1 MNNNKKLLVPICF
14 LAAIIIFVALIIL
27 LAKDPIAEYR
37 DLESQKVR
45 QDNEFQS
52 LEKRV
57 NEVQTAQEQ
66 EELKLKSIKHIYEAT
81 NTANE
86 DLSIFGNMFDDIIKL
101 AQSNK
106 LLIRSIEYEMNP
118 TSDPIYAE
126 FSDIYNVCEL
136 KFFFVGTYDYFQGF
150 LRDINESF
158 EYLASISTIKI
169 TTFQAN
175 TDYLLINFGITLYSK
190 KPPKQK

>member
-169 TTFQAN
+169 TTFKETSETKIKIN
-175 TDYLLINFGITLYSK
+175 YLI
-190 KPPKQK
+190 